1 MSVHIQFHMGVISLG
16 PYCGIVPELY
26 MVLDFK
32 AAMDSGRRNIQV
44 AYREFVICWFFF
56 SIFVILSSRG

>member
-1 MSVHIQFHMGVISLG
+1 MYRTSVHIQFHMGVISLG

-44 AYREFVICWFFF
+44 QRICDLLGFFLVF
-56 SIFVILSSRG
+56 LLF